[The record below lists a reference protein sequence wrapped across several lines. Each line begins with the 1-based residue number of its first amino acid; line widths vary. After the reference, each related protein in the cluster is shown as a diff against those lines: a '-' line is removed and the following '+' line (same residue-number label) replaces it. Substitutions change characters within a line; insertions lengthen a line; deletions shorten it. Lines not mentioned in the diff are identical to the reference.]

1 MKKLAIFIGALL
13 LGISASVAQDD
24 NDARSRLH
32 IGLKAGANYSNVYDE
47 RGDQFTADPKFGFAG
62 GAFVQIPI
70 GKYLGIHPE
79 VLFSQKGFKA
89 NGVMDDGSRYSYY
102 RTTNFLDVPV
112 FVAFKPF
119 RHLTLLAGPQYS
131 YLMSQSDVRISN
143 TDVSV
148 TDQDFNNDNIRKNV
162 LAGVVGFDINAG
174 GFVFGGRYGFDLQH
188 NNGDGTSTIP
198 RYKNVWFQGT
208 VGFRF

>member
-1 MKKLAIFIGALL
+1 MIIGVMLCC
-13 LGISASVAQDD
+13 ITASIAQDD
-24 NDARSRLH
+24 NDARSKLH
-32 IGLKAGANYSNVYDE
+32 IGLKAGANYSNVYDT

-62 GAFVQIPI
+62 GVFLQIPI

-89 NGVMDDGSRYSYY
+89 YGRTDAGYQYSYY
-102 RTTNFLDVPV
+102 RTSNFLDVPIL
-112 FVAFKPF
+112 VAFKPF
-119 RHLTLLAGPQYS
+119 RHFTILAGPQYS

-143 TDVSV
+143 TDVTV
-148 TDQDFNNDNIRKNV
+148 TDQDFNNSNIRKNV

-174 GFVFGGRYGFDLQH
+174 GFVFGGRYGFDLQN
-188 NNGDGTSTIP
+188 NNGDGSSTIP
-198 RYKNVWFQGT
+198 RYKNVWLQGT